1 MLQSKDLVYLAKWV
15 LRKWRIF
22 NLVHNVIR
30 DNPTVNTLTGHSIVQ
45 LNLGYL
51 EISWCRICIV
61 QDAMDTL
68 DTPMHKSLLKG
79 IHIAI
84 MALNDFIYSS
94 SEILIQTA

>member
-1 MLQSKDLVYLAKWV
+1 MPVVWADSDEHGWLQSCVVEAALANY
-15 LRKWRIF
+15 F
-22 NLVHNVIR
+22 F
-30 DNPTVNTLTGHSIVQ
+30 SIVQ

-68 DTPMHKSLLKG
+68 DTPMDKSLLKG

-94 SEILIQTA
+94 SAILIQTA